1 MYIVY
6 EVTKDVMTLDF
17 QQCRI
22 SALFSAS
29 FFASVC
35 FDSQKA
41 EKCDTF
47 VRKPYFLRPWG
58 AKVLMVAAVVR
69 SGELLFRTASG
80 AKGEKETQE
89 FKKDYLWNSPG
100 L

>member
-1 MYIVY
+1 MYIIY

-22 SALFSAS
+22 SALFSAA

-47 VRKPYFLRPWG
+47 VRKPYFLCPWG
-58 AKVLMVAAVVR
+58 AKVPGHTHVVR
-69 SGELLFRTASG
+69 IDQLFLRAASG
-80 AKGEKETQE
+80 AGSREERQ
-89 FKKDYLWNSPG
+89 
-100 L
+100 